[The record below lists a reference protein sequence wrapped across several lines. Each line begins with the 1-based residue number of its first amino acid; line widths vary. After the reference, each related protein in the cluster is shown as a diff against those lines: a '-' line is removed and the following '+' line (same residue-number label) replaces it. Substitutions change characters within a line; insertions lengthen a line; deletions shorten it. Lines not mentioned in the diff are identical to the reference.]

1 MRYVRV
7 LVALLGLSLCLC
19 VVSCGGGSPITD
31 PPTSPPPPPPPPAV
45 TVDIAPG
52 AASVTIT
59 QTQQFTATVGN
70 SSNTTVAWAVNGV
83 VGGNA
88 TAGTISATGLYTA
101 PAKLP
106 SPAQVTVSAAS
117 AADTTK
123 TASGTITVVP
133 YAGVFTYHNDNA
145 RTGQDLNETL
155 LTLENVN
162 QTKFGKIFSAAIDGQ
177 TYAQPLY
184 LAHASIGGNF
194 HNVAYVATEHDTV
207 YAFDA
212 DGLSPAPLWQKS
224 LIPADATTIP
234 SADLS
239 TPITNEIGITS
250 TPVIDGAT
258 GTMYVVAATKESG
271 TYVARLHAL
280 DVLTGAEKFGGPV
293 TIQATSPGTGI
304 GSVGGQIAFQTLL
317 QLQRTAILLL
327 KDTVYLAWGSQN
339 DLGPYHGWVLAYDAE
354 TLDQLG
360 VWNDTPNGSEG
371 GIWLSGSGLSA
382 DEDGNIYVVTGN
394 GTFDADTGGS
404 DYGDS
409 VVKVKFANGT
419 FATNDFFT
427 PFDQMAMA
435 LGDIDLGASGL
446 VLFNDA
452 AGPVPDIGVIA
463 GKNGKIYVLN
473 LDNLGQFHAGSDIQ
487 IPQSIAGAL
496 GTTPDD
502 QNYTT
507 AVTWQDNF
515 YFAGNSD
522 VMKQYKLTNGQLT
535 LYAQTPH
542 VFGYTTA
549 SSVSSN
555 GANDGIVWTMESGG
569 DMLHAFDATNIA
581 HELYNTKQAP
591 GGRDGFGR
599 VVRWTPPTVVN
610 GKVYVAGATQFAI
623 FGLLP

>member
-1 MRYVRV
+1 M
-7 LVALLGLSLCLC
+7 
-19 VVSCGGGSPITD
+19 I
-31 PPTSPPPPPPPPAV
+31 
-45 TVDIAPG
+45 
-52 AASVTIT
+52 IT

-70 SSNTTVAWAVNGV
+70 TSNTAVTWAVNGV
-83 VGGNA
+83 AGGN
-88 TAGTISATGLYTA
+88 TIAGTISATGLYTA

-123 TASGTITVVP
+123 TASGTITVIP
-133 YAGVFTYHNDNA
+133 YDGVFTYHNDNS
-145 RTGQDLNETL
+145 RTGQNLNETS
-155 LTLENVN
+155 LTLANVN

-184 LAHASIGGNF
+184 LSHASIGGNF
-194 HNVAYVATEHDTV
+194 HNVVYVATEHDTV

-212 DGLSPAPLWQKS
+212 DGLSPEPLWQKS
-224 LIPADATTIP
+224 LIPAGATTIP

-239 TPITNEIGITS
+239 TPITTEIGITS
-250 TPVIDGAT
+250 TPVINGAT

-293 TIQATSPGTGI
+293 IIQATSPGTGN

-317 QLQRTAILLL
+317 QLQRTAILFLN
-327 KDTVYLAWGSQN
+327 DTVYLAWGSQN

-354 TLDQLG
+354 TLNQLG

-419 FATNDFFT
+419 FAANDFFT

-435 LGDIDLGASGL
+435 AGDIDLGASGL
-446 VLFNDA
+446 VLFNDT
-452 AGPVPDIGVIA
+452 AGPVPDVGVIA

-473 LDNLGQFHAGSDIQ
+473 LNNLGQFHAGSDIQ

-522 VMKQYKLTNGQLT
+522 VMKQYKLINGQLSFF
-535 LYAQTPH
+535 AQTPH

-549 SSVSSN
+549 SSVSSD

-569 DMLHAFDATNIA
+569 DMLHAFDASNIA
-581 HELYNTKQAP
+581 NELYNTKQAA